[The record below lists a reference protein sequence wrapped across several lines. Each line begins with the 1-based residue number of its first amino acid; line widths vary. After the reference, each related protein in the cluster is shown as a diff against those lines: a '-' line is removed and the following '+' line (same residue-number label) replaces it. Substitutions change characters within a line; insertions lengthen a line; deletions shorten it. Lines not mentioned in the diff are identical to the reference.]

1 MIYRDFQNEKLS
13 ALGLGTMRLPTLGS
27 NNEIDVE
34 KTKEMVAYAMEKG
47 INYFDTAYGYHG
59 GNSEPVMGEVLSAYP
74 RDSYYLASKFPGY
87 DLANMDKV
95 EEIFEAQLKRCR
107 TEYFDFYLFHCLCE
121 MNVGPYL
128 DEKNGIVAYLLE
140 QKTRG
145 RNRHLG
151 VSTHAPPE
159 TTCRFLDAL
168 DGHIEFCQIQLNW
181 LDWEFQEA
189 GRVVSILR
197 ERSIPVWVMEPLRGG
212 SLVNLA
218 PKHGERLATLAPERS
233 LPEWGFRF
241 LQGIEGVTMVLSGMS
256 NEQQLRENIAIFSEE
271 KPLSESERDALLS
284 IGYEMTHEKSLPCTA
299 CRYCT
304 DYCPQGLD
312 IPHLISLYNEHIY
325 SGGNFMASYTLRG
338 FSKDKWPSACIACR
352 ACEGVCPQG
361 IKISEMMA
369 DFSRRLEKKK

>member
-1 MIYRDFQNEKLS
+1 MIYRPFQDKQLS
-13 ALGLGTMRLPTLGS
+13 ALGLGTMRLPTLGA

-34 KTKEMVAYAMEKG
+34 ATKRMVAYAMEKG

-74 RDSYYLASKFPGY
+74 RESYYLASKFPGY
-87 DLANMDKV
+87 DLSNMDKV
-95 EEIFEAQLKRCR
+95 EEIFESQLKRCR

-140 QKTRG
+140 QKKRG
-145 RNRHLG
+145 RIRHLG
-151 VSTHAPPE
+151 VSTHASPE

-168 DGHIEFCQIQLNW
+168 DGNIEFCQIQLNW
-181 LDWEFQEA
+181 LDWDFQQA
-189 GRVVSILR
+189 GRVVSLLR
-197 ERSIPVWVMEPLRGG
+197 ERGIPVWVMEPLRGG
-212 SLVNLA
+212 SLLKLAERHEARLRELA
-218 PKHGERLATLAPERS
+218 PDRS

-241 LQGIEGVTMVLSGMS
+241 LEDIEGVTVVLSGMS
-256 NEQQLRENIAIFSEE
+256 NEEQLRENIAIFSQE
-271 KPLSESERDALLS
+271 KPLSALERDTLLS

-312 IPHLISLYNEHIY
+312 IPRLVALYNEHVY
-325 SGGNFMASYTLRG
+325 SGGNFMAPYTLRG

-369 DFSRRLEKKK
+369 DFTRRLEKK

>member
-1 MIYRDFQNEKLS
+1 MIYRLFQNEKLS
-13 ALGLGTMRLPTLGS
+13 ALGLGTMRLPTLGGNS
-27 NNEIDVE
+27 EIDVE
-34 KTKEMVAYAMEKG
+34 ATKKMVAYAMEKG

-74 RDSYYLASKFPGY
+74 RESYYLASKFPGY

-95 EEIFEAQLKRCR
+95 EEIFESQLKRCR
-107 TEYFDFYLFHCLCE
+107 TDYFDFYLFHCLCE
-121 MNVGPYL
+121 MNVEPYL

-140 QKTRG
+140 QKRRG
-145 RNRHLG
+145 RIRHLG
-151 VSTHAPPE
+151 VSTHASPE

-189 GRVVSILR
+189 GRVVSILK
-197 ERSIPVWVMEPLRGG
+197 ERGIPVWVMEPLRGG
-212 SLVNLA
+212 SLLKLA
-218 PKHGERLATLAPERS
+218 PKHEERLFALAPERS

-241 LQGIEGVTMVLSGMS
+241 LQGVEGVTVVLSGMS
-256 NEQQLRENIAIFSEE
+256 NEEQLRENIAIFSEE
-271 KPLSESERDALLS
+271 KPLTDTERDTLLS

-312 IPHLISLYNEHIY
+312 IPRLISLYNEHIY
-325 SGGNFMASYTLRG
+325 SGGGFMAPYTLRG

-369 DFSRRLEKKK
+369 DFTRRLEKKK